1 MIGSSE
7 NTGWEQLFDHA
18 RNSLVNYLKSP
29 SAGSSILRDS
39 QAVGLGFVDGD
50 LEIVCKQEF

>member
-50 LEIVCKQEF
+50 LKIVCKQEL